1 MWHWGVGGQRKR
13 VLVPVLLGIPLVD
26 MRRRTGWVEGDPTTN
41 QCVVMEVSEGVTTGV
56 SANLDKRGSVPRA
69 AAHCSAAHW
78 TCVAWC
84 WMSASAHEK
93 LAGCGRFPMKNKR
106 IPLKWK
112 LAKLV
117 LTAVKVL
124 LLFWSIVMIWE
135 TNSLEEKIQEKLVS
149 SFHKLKEKRNPN
161 LLCPMSKVVP

>member
-69 AAHCSAAHW
+69 AAHCSAAH
-78 TCVAWC
+78 
-84 WMSASAHEK
+84 
-93 LAGCGRFPMKNKR
+93 
-106 IPLKWK
+106 
-112 LAKLV
+112 
-117 LTAVKVL
+117 
-124 LLFWSIVMIWE
+124 
-135 TNSLEEKIQEKLVS
+135 
-149 SFHKLKEKRNPN
+149 
-161 LLCPMSKVVP
+161 